1 VNTRYVAAILVMGFA
16 VLMLN
21 LTGFCY
27 LECRYVPKRE
37 LFERAIAYRA
47 TKIGDYSPNDT
58 PSACLERHPNC
69 CSIPVFQPEN
79 SILNILLGYRIKY
92 VRVVHRRLQEEI
104 DRSPR
109 AGEFYEAFVEVAPCG
124 TPLRATGTTLTEMN

>member
-1 VNTRYVAAILVMGFA
+1 MSTKYVAFILAGGFA
-16 VLMLN
+16 ILMLN

-37 LFERAIAYRA
+37 LFERAIAFRA
-47 TKIGDYSPNDT
+47 TKIGDYSSNDT
-58 PSACLERHPNC
+58 PSAYLEKHPNC

-79 SILNILLGYRIKY
+79 SVLNILAGYRIQY

-109 AGEFYEAFVEVAPCG
+109 AGEFYEAFVEVTPCG
-124 TPLRATGTTLTEMN
+124 TPLRAIGTALTEMN

>member
-1 VNTRYVAAILVMGFA
+1 
-16 VLMLN
+16 MLN

-27 LECRYVPKRE
+27 FECRYVPKRE
-37 LFERAIAYRA
+37 LFERAIGYRA
-47 TKIGDYSPNDT
+47 TKIGDYLPSDT
-58 PSACLERHPNC
+58 PSAYLESHPNC

-79 SILNILLGYRIKY
+79 SVLNTLLGYRIQY

-109 AGEFYEAFVEVAPCG
+109 AGEYYEAFVEVTPCG
-124 TPLRATGTTLTEMN
+124 TPLRAIGTALTEMN